1 MRVLRRSNIEEFM
14 LILALVCRVQLIK
27 NVKMNKFQFEIKLPK
42 SNYRLLVDPFKR
54 FSIFNNFYN
63 DPGRQESLEICLE
76 FIFDHKRCGLAIAEK
91 KVETFIIIMMAKHRF
106 SRRFMTTGPLC
117 NEFLLS
123 PHHFQVRA
131 C

>member
-1 MRVLRRSNIEEFM
+1 MLRI
-14 LILALVCRVQLIK
+14 ALVCRVQLIK
-27 NVKMNKFQFEIKLPK
+27 NVKMNEFQFEIKLPK
-42 SNYRLLVDPFKR
+42 SNYRLLNSRPVQKISYFQYLDGLDHYLNR
-54 FSIFNNFYN
+54 S
-63 DPGRQESLEICLE
+63 QESLEIFLE

>member
-1 MRVLRRSNIEEFM
+1 MKLNYQSQITDSRPFQKISYFQYLDGLDHLNRS
-14 LILALVCRVQLIK
+14 
-27 NVKMNKFQFEIKLPK
+27 
-42 SNYRLLVDPFKR
+42 
-54 FSIFNNFYN
+54 
-63 DPGRQESLEICLE
+63 QESLEIFLE